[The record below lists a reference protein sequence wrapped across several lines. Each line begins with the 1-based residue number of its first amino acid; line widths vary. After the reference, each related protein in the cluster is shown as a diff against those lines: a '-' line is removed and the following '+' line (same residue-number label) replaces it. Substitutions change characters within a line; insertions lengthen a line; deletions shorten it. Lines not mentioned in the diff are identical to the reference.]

1 MVLTE
6 TRSTGLP
13 SYVPV
18 HTNLDNYQRFL
29 LNNQKTSLRNK
40 MSDLGPVVA
49 PSRPG
54 TKRSTVRTAAD
65 STQQLGAS
73 AEMWSTKPARQTAD
87 SRGGGDSVS
96 RSGAAEQSFAVD
108 DEAPFANDV
117 QDAAGYSE
125 LQAAFERAY
134 EKMLKDPPASVVD
147 TVLSTAWKPR
157 SKKSAALRTSFQK
170 QQEKTTEWDTRSP
183 VYERKVFYDS
193 IRDQHCRRI
202 VENPLFAQTLL
213 RTRPAA
219 DYLLARRIMDEES
232 DKMALK
238 RGRKKKLSSRRGRRG
253 KTERWQLTV
262 RRFVQGAKDM
272 GAGDA
277 GDAKTRVASNPEGA
291 GSADEALP
299 ATQGWEEEADDNAD
313 AGGAAEGGQNRSTGE
328 VHPGSPEPMSTKDLG
343 KRAMDAVE
351 ELKKAWGVTEGG
363 VNAQFHSLNSVIMS
377 AGHRPEAF
385 QALCGQLEKLWK
397 LLDAPEKEAQ
407 IRKRLC
413 PDYIYDIESLYTD
426 FSEFS
431 ARWSMLD
438 ASVWGSLPQPIW
450 PTCFTKCRGGHSIIC
465 RC

>member
-1 MVLTE
+1 LEAAMGLK
-6 TRSTGLP
+6 STGLP

-18 HTNLDNYQRFL
+18 HNNLDNYQRFL

-40 MSDLGPVVA
+40 MSDLGPIGA

-54 TKRSTVRTAAD
+54 TLAKRSSTVRTAAD
-65 STQQLGAS
+65 STQLQLGAS
-73 AEMWSTKPARQTAD
+73 AEMWSTKPARQTAELRD
-87 SRGGGDSVS
+87 EGDSVS
-96 RSGAAEQSFAVD
+96 RGGVAEQSFAVD

-183 VYERKVFYDS
+183 VYERKLFYDS

-232 DKMALK
+232 AKMALK

-253 KTERWQLTV
+253 KTERWQQTV

-277 GDAKTRVASNPEGA
+277 GDAKTRIASNPEGA
-291 GSADEALP
+291 GSAADEALP
-299 ATQGWEEEADDNAD
+299 ATQGWAEEAGGNAD
-313 AGGAAEGGQNRSTGE
+313 AGMGAEGGPNRSTGE
-328 VHPGSPEPMSTKDLG
+328 VGEVVHPGFPEPVSTKDLG

-363 VNAQFHSLNSVIMS
+363 VNAQFNSLNSVIMS

-385 QALCGQLEKLWK
+385 QALCGQLEKLWT
-397 LLDAPEKEAQ
+397 LLNAPEKEVH
-407 IRKRLC
+407 IRNVC
-413 PDYIYDIESLYTD
+413 
-426 FSEFS
+426 
-431 ARWSMLD
+431 A
-438 ASVWGSLPQPIW
+438 
-450 PTCFTKCRGGHSIIC
+450 PTTYAI
-465 RC
+465 

>member
-1 MVLTE
+1 MGLTDPKS
-6 TRSTGLP
+6 TRLP

-54 TKRSTVRTAAD
+54 TKRSMVRTSAD
-65 STQQLGAS
+65 TTQQLGAS
-73 AEMWSTKPARQTAD
+73 AEMWSSKPARQTVD
-87 SRGGGDSVS
+87 LRGGGDSVS
-96 RSGAAEQSFAVD
+96 RGGAAEQSFAVD

-170 QQEKTTEWDTRSP
+170 QQEKTTEWDTRAP

-219 DYLLARRIMDEES
+219 DYLLTRRIMDEES
-232 DKMALK
+232 DKIALK
-238 RGRKKKLSSRRGRRG
+238 RGRKKKLGSRRGRRG

-272 GAGDA
+272 GGGDA

-291 GSADEALP
+291 GSSADEALP
-299 ATQGWEEEADDNAD
+299 ATQGWAEEAGGSAD
-313 AGGAAEGGQNRSTGE
+313 AGRGAESGQNRSTGE
-328 VHPGSPEPMSTKDLG
+328 VHSGSPEPMSNKDLG

-363 VNAQFHSLNSVIMS
+363 VNEQFHSLNSVIMS

-385 QALCGQLEKLWK
+385 HALCGQLEKLWK

-407 IRKRLC
+407 IRKSLMSLLNMR
-413 PDYIYDIESLYTD
+413 YRVTIY
-426 FSEFS
+426 
-431 ARWSMLD
+431 
-438 ASVWGSLPQPIW
+438 
-450 PTCFTKCRGGHSIIC
+450 
-465 RC
+465 